1 MSEAE
6 RRAIGAANEAAR
18 RAIGTNNEAARRA
31 IGTNNEAERRAIGA
45 RITAERNGISVEDLN
60 RLVNPA
66 TQAATLRALD
76 KRGGV
81 TPTRGVGVYSPPKAQ
96 NTAGIASP
104 LTEKTKVGTVTD
116 PATGQTLQKNI
127 PERDYHE
134 RGLTSSDGLFVL
146 PAIKT
151 LNLTDAN
158 GAEVVIQLA
167 DPSGTAVQE

>member
-1 MSEAE
+1 MSEAD

-45 RITAERNGISVEDLN
+45 RIIAERTGSTVEDLN

-66 TQAATLRALD
+66 TNQGKQLPAIE
-76 KRGGV
+76 KRGAMA
-81 TPTRGVGVYSPPKAQ
+81 PLSGVGTYKPPAKTA
-96 NTAGIASP
+96 TAGIASP
-104 LTEKTKVGTVTD
+104 LTEKTKVGEGTD
-116 PATGQTLQKNI
+116 EYGTIKKKNI
-127 PERDYHE
+127 PDREWYPN
-134 RGLTSSDGLFVL
+134 GYLSSDGLFVL

-158 GAEVVIQLA
+158 GAEVVIKLA
-167 DPSGTAVQE
+167 DPVGTAVVE